1 MMLAHALPV
10 TATRAEYEAQADALF
25 AAYRV
30 GQPQALQVF
39 GNLHPRFLDPVDTWK
54 PLFASNEEILAAALT
69 AEDARL
75 AVARRYSFQD
85 WAALVA
91 LVNAVADTTSA
102 VHRFE
107 LAAES
112 VIDGD
117 LTTLRRLLA
126 ADPLLVHARST
137 RVTNQDPPVHGATL
151 LHYVA
156 ANGVEGYRQRSPGNA
171 IDVATML
178 LDAGAEVN
186 ALARMYGGDC
196 APLSMLISSAPPYE
210 TGVQVPLVHLLLDRG
225 AALDGVGASD
235 WHSPVRTAL
244 LFGFVDAAAAVVS
257 RGARADTLEIAAGLG
272 NVPLVRALL
281 PRAGTAEVQAALT
294 LAAHNDRVDV
304 CALLLDAGADPN
316 AFNPTG
322 MHGHAT
328 PLHGACGSGYV
339 RLAALLLSRG
349 ARLDIH
355 DTLWD
360 GTPRGW
366 AEHGGQWEI
375 IGLLDAHEGH
385 DVDQGC

>member
-10 TATRAEYEAQADALF
+10 TATRAEYEAQADALL

-30 GQPQALQVF
+30 GTPQALQVF
-39 GNLHPRFLDPVDTWK
+39 GNLHPRFLDPVETWK

-69 AEDARL
+69 ADDARL

-85 WAALVA
+85 WTALVS

-117 LTTLRRLLA
+117 LTTLRRLLTE
-126 ADPLLVHARST
+126 DPLLVHARST

-171 IDVATML
+171 MDVATLL
-178 LDAGAEVN
+178 LDAGADVN

-196 APLSMLISSAPPYE
+196 APLPMLISSTPPFE

-225 AALDGVGASD
+225 ASLEGVGESD
-235 WHSPVRTAL
+235 WHSPIRTAL

-257 RGARADTLEIAAGLG
+257 RGARAETLEIAAGLG
-272 NVPLVRALL
+272 NVPVVRALL

-316 AFNPTG
+316 AFNPKG

-385 DVDQGC
+385 DVDQGR